1 MGNKCICYSNIVSEL
16 DSREENIRL
25 IKKWIMGRFL
35 NNFFDGKR
43 KKGRGKR
50 DRTGDWEENI
60 QVDIDNDQSGDY

>member
-1 MGNKCICYSNIVSEL
+1 
-16 DSREENIRL
+16 
-25 IKKWIMGRFL
+25 MGRFL